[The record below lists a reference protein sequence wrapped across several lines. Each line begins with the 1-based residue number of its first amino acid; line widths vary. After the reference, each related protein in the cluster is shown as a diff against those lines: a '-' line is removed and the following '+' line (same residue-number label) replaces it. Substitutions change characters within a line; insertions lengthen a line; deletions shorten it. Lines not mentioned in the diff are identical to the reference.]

1 MLLREVIITPF
12 KDLYWKI
19 KVQQSR
25 DMLSMKSNIPRVKKA
40 GYLLPVLPLL
50 PIKSLGL
57 EEEKGRYI
65 AFDLRTRVGQPS
77 DATKYKK
84 YVRKFEEG
92 SPQEWIDMLK
102 DLEEI
107 WTQNSMTGGTDRAST
122 VRALVRGE
130 SAVAFETALQDAR
143 TNEEGEMV
151 TISLDSVNK
160 ALEAVIHSVF
170 PYRALETQRLWMNR
184 KMFKPSELTTRQ
196 MAASINRLNNALPFF
211 PTGSESSKFTEIEI
225 IGLLEWSLPAPW
237 RAKFDLD
244 GYIPTLHSKTRLIE
258 ACEAIERNELV
269 LETKSKE
276 ETSHSNKA
284 TKRSSAKASNKSGEK
299 QQQSRNTKHYC
310 SEHGNNPTHSTAD
323 CWTLKN
329 CAKPSGQV
337 FKDKRT
343 FSNKNLRKEINLLSK
358 KSSKRKVLDMYASV
372 IKREQSKL
380 DKKSN
385 KRKKAIQP
393 DSDSEDEMSVNVIST
408 HKKDV
413 LQSSRKKSKDTS
425 NVIAEEKEYQKKLQ
439 WLKDHGDGTG
449 DEGSKSGAGSSD
461 ESSSN

>member
-1 MLLREVIITPF
+1 MLGM
-12 KDLYWKI
+12 
-19 KVQQSR
+19 QS
-25 DMLSMKSNIPRVKKA
+25 KIPRVKKA

-50 PIKSLGL
+50 PIKSPSL

-160 ALEAVIHSVF
+160 ALEAVTHTVF

-211 PTGSESSKFTEIEI
+211 QQDLKPPSSLRWKSLGYWN
-225 IGLLEWSLPAPW
+225 GLYLLHGEPSL
-237 RAKFDLD
+237 
-244 GYIPTLHSKTRLIE
+244 I
-258 ACEAIERNELV
+258 
-269 LETKSKE
+269 
-276 ETSHSNKA
+276 
-284 TKRSSAKASNKSGEK
+284 
-299 QQQSRNTKHYC
+299 
-310 SEHGNNPTHSTAD
+310 
-323 CWTLKN
+323 
-329 CAKPSGQV
+329 
-337 FKDKRT
+337 
-343 FSNKNLRKEINLLSK
+343 
-358 KSSKRKVLDMYASV
+358 
-372 IKREQSKL
+372 
-380 DKKSN
+380 
-385 KRKKAIQP
+385 
-393 DSDSEDEMSVNVIST
+393 
-408 HKKDV
+408 
-413 LQSSRKKSKDTS
+413 
-425 NVIAEEKEYQKKLQ
+425 
-439 WLKDHGDGTG
+439 
-449 DEGSKSGAGSSD
+449 
-461 ESSSN
+461 

>member
-1 MLLREVIITPF
+1 M
-12 KDLYWKI
+12 
-19 KVQQSR
+19 
-25 DMLSMKSNIPRVKKA
+25 
-40 GYLLPVLPLL
+40 
-50 PIKSLGL
+50 
-57 EEEKGRYI
+57 
-65 AFDLRTRVGQPS
+65 GQPS

-151 TISLDSVNK
+151 TISLYSVNK
-160 ALEAVIHSVF
+160 ALEAVTHTVF
-170 PYRALETQRLWMNR
+170 PYHALETQSLWMNR
-184 KMFKPSELTTRQ
+184 KMFKPYELTTRQ

-211 PTGSESSKFTEIEI
+211 PTGSESSKFTEVEI

-284 TKRSSAKASNKSGEK
+284 TKRSSAKASNKPGEK
-299 QQQSRNTKHYC
+299 KQQSRNTKHYC
-310 SEHGNNPTHSTAD
+310 SEHGQNPTHSTAD

-380 DKKSN
+380 DKKST
-385 KRKKAIQP
+385 KRKKATQP

-413 LQSSRKKSKDTS
+413 LQYSCKKSKDTS

-449 DEGSKSGAGSSD
+449 DEGSKSGTGSSD

>member
-1 MLLREVIITPF
+1 
-12 KDLYWKI
+12 
-19 KVQQSR
+19 
-25 DMLSMKSNIPRVKKA
+25 MKSNIPRVKKA

-50 PIKSLGL
+50 PIKSLGV

-160 ALEAVIHSVF
+160 ALEAVTHSVF

-276 ETSHSNKA
+276 ETSHSTKA

-393 DSDSEDEMSVNVIST
+393 DSDSEDKMSVNVIST

-413 LQSSRKKSKDTS
+413 LQSSCKKSKDTS